1 MFIKRIFAGTANILF
16 VIQIFYPQ
24 ITKAGEK
31 PLKSNIE
38 VSGPAIADTL
48 IKVPEDLSQPSKTK
62 NVKALADRVR
72 GHVNSQ
78 PLRFPNQHWVR
89 GAYYA
94 GLMAMYESTSDRAY
108 LDDCMA
114 WGKQVSWQIKEQGG
128 GPYESGAYPLICGQI
143 WYGCYQAKKDE
154 LMMQPTLAFLEDPKV
169 ENPLSAPG
177 KWYLEN
183 SGYRFVDGLFTAPPA
198 LAMLYQM
205 TGDEKY
211 VKWMDACFWDVH
223 GEIFDHD
230 AGLFYRDA
238 RSIPRKTKNGKK
250 VLWSRGNGW
259 AFGGL
264 TRILKHLPEHHKS
277 YARYKALYVQMAESL
292 AMRQQRDG
300 FWRSNL
306 DDPEQ
311 YTMKE
316 SSGTGFFC
324 YGITWGIN
332 NGILNRE
339 RFLPVARKA
348 WTALAS
354 VVNEHGQFGWSQPA
368 GGGPGNVAEADTSK
382 FGTGIFLLAAS
393 EMFLL
398 TKSPFASKPLGL
410 SPGPNATV
418 MLNGK
423 PYRGVGINYFS
434 CFLRTL
440 KDGNDTSYD
449 AGFAT
454 LAEKGIPFA
463 RFCATGFWPRHM
475 KLYVEDRE
483 EYFRRLDGVVH
494 SAEKH
499 GIGLIP
505 SLFWYYACVPD
516 LVGEPMDQWANP
528 NSKTQAWMRHYV
540 REVVTRYR
548 DNPTIWAWELGN
560 EFSLHANLLNAKDHR
575 PKVHHSLGTP
585 DARSE
590 RDDLTYEMVGKA
602 FSAFATAVRKHD
614 THRLIFTGDS
624 FPRLSA
630 WHQEQENSWTHDTM
644 EQFAEM
650 LTKVNPDPISGISLH
665 AYEDDDQRFDVAM
678 AVARKLNKPIFIG
691 EFGAQRETPEQNAKC
706 RRLLKAII
714 DHKIPLAA
722 LWVFDQPLPI
732 TEFNVTADNGRA
744 WQLELIAETNRKL
757 KIQVESRDQ
766 EHKDH

>member
-48 IKVPEDLSQPSKTK
+48 IKVPEDLSQPGKTN

-72 GHVNSQ
+72 GLVNSQ

-108 LDDCMA
+108 LDDCMK
-114 WGKQVSWQIKEQGG
+114 WGRQVSWQIKEQGG
-128 GPYESGAYPLICGQI
+128 GPYESGAYPLVCGQI

-264 TRILKHLPEHHKS
+264 TRILKHLPEHHAS
-277 YARYKALYVQMAESL
+277 YARYKALYIQMAESL
-292 AMRQQRDG
+292 EMRQQADG

-332 NGILNRE
+332 NEILNRE

-354 VVNEHGQFGWSQPA
+354 VVNEDGQVGWSQPA
-368 GGGPGNVAEADTSK
+368 GGGPGKVAEANTSK

-393 EMFLL
+393 EFHLL
-398 TKSPFASKPLGL
+398 FA
-410 SPGPNATV
+410 NE
-418 MLNGK
+418 
-423 PYRGVGINYFS
+423 
-434 CFLRTL
+434 
-440 KDGNDTSYD
+440 GN
-449 AGFAT
+449 
-454 LAEKGIPFA
+454 K
-463 RFCATGFWPRHM
+463 
-475 KLYVEDRE
+475 
-483 EYFRRLDGVVH
+483 
-494 SAEKH
+494 
-499 GIGLIP
+499 
-505 SLFWYYACVPD
+505 
-516 LVGEPMDQWANP
+516 Q
-528 NSKTQAWMRHYV
+528 
-540 REVVTRYR
+540 
-548 DNPTIWAWELGN
+548 
-560 EFSLHANLLNAKDHR
+560 
-575 PKVHHSLGTP
+575 
-585 DARSE
+585 
-590 RDDLTYEMVGKA
+590 
-602 FSAFATAVRKHD
+602 
-614 THRLIFTGDS
+614 
-624 FPRLSA
+624 
-630 WHQEQENSWTHDTM
+630 
-644 EQFAEM
+644 
-650 LTKVNPDPISGISLH
+650 
-665 AYEDDDQRFDVAM
+665 
-678 AVARKLNKPIFIG
+678 
-691 EFGAQRETPEQNAKC
+691 
-706 RRLLKAII
+706 
-714 DHKIPLAA
+714 
-722 LWVFDQPLPI
+722 
-732 TEFNVTADNGRA
+732 
-744 WQLELIAETNRKL
+744 
-757 KIQVESRDQ
+757 
-766 EHKDH
+766 